1 MEKAIIHG
9 FKESAGV
16 VLASHLAHLAGGSFH
31 AVLAAGSATVK
42 TARSR
47 RKERLFGKS
56 GGLRGFSRTQANKYV
71 TEAWSGAVVG
81 TGASIG
87 GGMMASAAGAVV
99 GQVKYIEKHISNTSL
114 FYQYDIIRTAAK

>member
-1 MEKAIIHG
+1 MENAMIHG

-16 VLASHLAHLAGGSFH
+16 VLASHLAHLAGGSVH
-31 AVLAAGSATVK
+31 ALLKAGSATVK

-56 GGLRGFSRTQANKYV
+56 GGLRGFSRTQANKDV

-99 GQVKYIEKHISNTSL
+99 GQVKDVFSYSASIS
-114 FYQYDIIRTAAK
+114 

>member
-1 MEKAIIHG
+1 MIHG

-16 VLASHLAHLAGGSFH
+16 VLASHLAHLAGGSVH

-42 TARSR
+42 TSRSR

-56 GGLRGFSRTQANKYV
+56 GGLRGFSRTQANKDV
-71 TEAWSGAVVG
+71 TEVWSGAVVG

-114 FYQYDIIRTAAK
+114 IIYIL